1 MDKSRIAT
9 ITAAIGVL
17 SALLALDWSRFM
29 LALAGVPELIQR
41 WSAGLPAG
49 AWSALLGLVLSMGAW
64 GATYLHPRAVC
75 THKPHSCADTFA
87 LVIGFLV
94 VVSQQAVTDHSPAS
108 LLTAMWIGITVGLAG
123 MYLARLLWSVLSP
136 PKEPKP

>member
-1 MDKSRIAT
+1 MERSKIASV
-9 ITAAIGVL
+9 TAALGVL
-17 SALLALDWSRFM
+17 AAILALDWSKFM
-29 LALAGVPELIQR
+29 TALAGVPELIQR

-49 AWSALLGLVLSMGAW
+49 AWSALLGLILSMGAW
-64 GATYLHPRAVC
+64 GVTYLHPRAVC

-87 LVIGFLV
+87 LAIGFAV
-94 VVSQQAVTDHSPAS
+94 VVSQQAVTDRSPAN
-108 LLTAMWIGITVGLAG
+108 LLTAMWIGATVGLAG

>member
-1 MDKSRIAT
+1 MEKSKIAS
-9 ITAAIGVL
+9 ITAALGVL
-17 SALLALDWSRFM
+17 AAILALDWSRFM

-41 WSAGLPAG
+41 WSSGLPAG
-49 AWSALLGLVLSMGAW
+49 AWSALLGLVLSMGIW
-64 GATYLHPRAVC
+64 GFAYAHPRAMC
-75 THKPHSCADTFA
+75 THKPHSCADSFA
-87 LVIGFLV
+87 LLVGFVV
-94 VVSQQAVTDHSPAS
+94 VVSQQLVADRSPGA